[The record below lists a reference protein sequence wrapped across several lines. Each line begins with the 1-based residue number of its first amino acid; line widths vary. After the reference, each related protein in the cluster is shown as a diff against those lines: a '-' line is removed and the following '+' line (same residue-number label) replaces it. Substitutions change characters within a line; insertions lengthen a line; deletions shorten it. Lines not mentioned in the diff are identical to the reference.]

1 MHGKHLKL
9 NLITSEEI
17 TNHIRGQGYKLYM
30 NQHCNTS
37 KALQKVLF
45 GTQLATY
52 CIFEL
57 I

>member
-17 TNHIRGQGYKLYM
+17 TNHIRGQEYKLDM

-37 KALQKVLF
+37 KTLQKVLF